1 MNERQFKD
9 KNGQIDQLRQLKNRR
24 DVILIQL
31 RAQLPML
38 KKIKIETYEELLE
51 ICKKI
56 YLLETKKRT

>member
-9 KNGQIDQLRQLKNRR
+9 KNGRLDELKQLKNRR
-24 DVILIQL
+24 DIISIQL

-38 KKIKIETYEELLE
+38 KKIKLETYEELME

-56 YLLETKKRT
+56 HFLETKKSA

>member
-38 KKIKIETYEELLE
+38 KKIKIETFEELSE